1 METGCHGRQT
11 VSGGRCLRLKFESH
25 HPLVFG
31 MEQKIIV
38 AILVVDCPPQKV
50 ALLEK
55 EVFIFA
61 TWRRKEEP
69 HHAPKSL
76 SALPMTNTGMECK
89 EELVQ

>member
-1 METGCHGRQT
+1 
-11 VSGGRCLRLKFESH
+11 
-25 HPLVFG
+25 
-31 MEQKIIV
+31 
-38 AILVVDCPPQKV
+38 V

-76 SALPMTNTGMECK
+76 SALPTTNTGMECK